1 MRPEPGFPRAG
12 APQGRTHACGPRPP
26 SRQRASRP
34 AAAAGCLAT
43 GSPWRPSTPKPTSD
57 VTTSSSHVP
66 EPLGHTPTALRMLG
80 HAHSATTV
88 GPRPLGHA
96 PSVSNHAPPRGGPRP
111 RFCPIHSVRETSD
124 ARQGRDSFNL
134 FLMAWLLTSAAT
146 QQTHCSA

>member
-57 VTTSSSHVP
+57 VTTSSSHVL
-66 EPLGHTPTALRMLG
+66 E
-80 HAHSATTV
+80 
-88 GPRPLGHA
+88 PLGHA
-96 PSVSNHAPPRGGPRP
+96 PTAPYVRPRP
-111 RFCPIHSVRETSD
+111 FGHARSATPARPRPFRFKPRPSSRRSPTPFLPHSFCKRDVRCE
-124 ARQGRDSFNL
+124 ARKGFVYL

>member
-12 APQGRTHACGPRPP
+12 APQGRTHACGPQPP

-66 EPLGHTPTALRMLG
+66 EPLGHAPTALRVLG
-80 HAHSATTV
+80 HAHSVTPV
-88 GPRPLGHA
+88 LPRPLGHA
-96 PSVSNHAPPRGGPRP
+96 PFRFKPRP
-111 RFCPIHSVRETSD
+111 SSRRSPTPFLPHSFCKRDVRCE
-124 ARQGRDSFNL
+124 ARKGFVYL